1 MTALTTILAL
11 IPLAIGVGE
20 GAETQAP
27 LATVVVGGLIMSTL
41 LTMVFIPV
49 LYTITDDL
57 KQIIRKWFNREPVQQ
72 SNEY

>member
-1 MTALTTILAL
+1 
-11 IPLAIGVGE
+11 LAIGVGE

-49 LYTITDDL
+49 LYTIMDDL
-57 KQIIRKWFNREPVQQ
+57 KQKIRKWFIRESVQQ
-72 SNEY
+72 SNEN